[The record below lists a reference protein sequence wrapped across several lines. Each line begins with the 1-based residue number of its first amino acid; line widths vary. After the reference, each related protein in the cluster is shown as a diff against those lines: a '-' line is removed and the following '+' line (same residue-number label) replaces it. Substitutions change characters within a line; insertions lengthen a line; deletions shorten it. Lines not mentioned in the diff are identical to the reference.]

1 MPVINVRP
9 APWALA
15 LCFVAI
21 AWMGPQRIARASD
34 NEGLPSLGRD
44 EGSEPSND
52 GFYDR
57 FIQDRLYLKPA
68 VSYLDFSALKSSELT
83 LSGVEFPASLAVDNG
98 PIAGAKA
105 TIANQAIATI
115 GIGYNIPG
123 TGRHLSLETIIGK
136 PIDIDFVSQPG
147 TLRDRSLAPT
157 ADLANLVT
165 GDSVL
170 EQALGQTLGDLGSAV
185 NSATGLLDTGI
196 PPLGSELGSVKS
208 LPIMMTL
215 LYHPFPDSYF
225 RPYIG
230 GGAVYLYNYDSEITN
245 DVLTQVNDPGFDVSS
260 TPGYVLQAGIDI
272 GNPEQGFFG
281 FADVRYIGDAT
292 VKGELSDVN
301 VRVRNPALG
310 TTLDALGY
318 GEDIAVGDA
327 DIELDINPIIY
338 TVGVGYRF

>member
-165 GDSVL
+165 GDSGL

-196 PPLGSELGSVKS
+196 PPLGQELGSVKS

-215 LYHPFPDSYF
+215 TYHPFPDAF
-225 RPYIG
+225 VRPYVGAG
-230 GGAVYLYNYDSEITN
+230 GVYLYNYDAEISN
-245 DVLTQVNDPGFDVSS
+245 DVLTEVSDPGFDVSS
-260 TPGYVLQAGIDI
+260 TPGYILQAGVDV
-272 GNPEQGFFG
+272 GSPQGGFFG
-281 FADVRYIGDAT
+281 FVDARYIGGAT
-292 VKGELSDVN
+292 VKGSLSDVN
-301 VRVRNPALG
+301 VRLNNAALAD
-310 TTLDALGY
+310 TLGLLGY

-327 DIELDINPIIY
+327 DIELEINAMIY
-338 TVGVGYRF
+338 SAGIGYRF

>member
-1 MPVINVRP
+1 MPRYGNERAGYVR
-9 APWALA
+9 AMSIGLA
-15 LCFVAI
+15 LVLI
-21 AWMGPQRIARASD
+21 AGFAPAQAAEETARD
-34 NEGLPSLGRD
+34 DVPDTG
-44 EGSEPSND
+44 EPIESP

-57 FIQDRLYLKPA
+57 YIKDRLYLKPG
-68 VSYLDFSALKSSELT
+68 VSYLDFGRLESTDLK
-83 LSGVEFPASLAVDNG
+83 LSGVKFPATLAIQNG
-98 PIAGAKA
+98 GIEGAKA
-105 TIANQAIATI
+105 SISNQYIGTIAL
-115 GIGYNIPG
+115 GYNIPG
-123 TGRHLSLETIIGK
+123 TGRHLSFETIIGK
-136 PIDIDFVSQPG
+136 PIDINFVAQPG
-147 TLRDRSLAPT
+147 TLRDESLAPT
-157 ADLANLVT
+157 ARLGNVVPEGIIGGEALQDLLN
-165 GDSVL
+165 
-170 EQALGQTLGDLGSAV
+170 DLGGAV
-185 NSATGLLDTGI
+185 NDATGLLDTGI